1 MGMRMNTIHNLTIE
15 TRLDPRTSADM
26 IRYYESWRA
35 EYGKV
40 YRYAWYHYARLSSR
54 PRRSVF
60 NTQLQRTFGISKRT
74 ANSIIFDVTGRYNA
88 LLELKKTE
96 ASLLKDKISSLNDQ
110 IELLTKEVSEYASK
124 AAGNRLSE
132 DELAVYRGKKR
143 SLYFKKQR
151 MKKKE
156 DQLQQLEKDISGG
169 KLGICFGTRKLFDAQ
184 NRLHENDFHSHDQW
198 YRKFSGLRDANI
210 VYLGSKDE
218 TACNQMFQ
226 LTPLPDGGF
235 HIKCRKDGM
244 TVTGKEDRYVEGTC
258 MFSYMGDCLRRQLS
272 EKTNGITYRIH
283 FEGRKV
289 YLQAILSVNYGEA
302 LATTLSEGAIGLD
315 YNDGF
320 IQLAETDKHG
330 NLVHL
335 EKHMLTFHG
344 TGTRAENEIRQ
355 TIAAIARCSLQ
366 KGKSIVCE
374 NLDFKHTK
382 GKQLK
387 GQGKKGKRYNRM
399 THLLDYSRYKDTLR
413 NAAVRNRIDLVMV
426 NPAYTSKIA
435 SKKYCTPKK
444 LNIHAGAAYVIARR
458 GQGFKDKY
466 MA

>member
-1 MGMRMNTIHNLTIE
+1 MTTIHNLTIE
-15 TRLDPRTSADM
+15 TRLDPRTCADL
-26 IRYYESWRA
+26 IRFFDSWKS
-35 EYGKV
+35 EYGKI
-40 YRYAWYHYARLSSR
+40 YRFAWYQYARLSKH
-54 PRRSVF
+54 PRRSAF

-96 ASLLKDKISSLNDQ
+96 ASLLSDKISSLKHQ
-110 IELLTKEVSEYASK
+110 IELLVKEVRKYASR
-124 AAGNRLSE
+124 AAVNRLSE
-132 DELAVYRGKKR
+132 DELVLYRRKKR

-151 MKKKE
+151 MKKKR
-156 DQLQQLEKDISGG
+156 DRLHQLESDIKEGNIR
-169 KLGICFGTRKLFDAQ
+169 ICFGTRKLLDAQ
-184 NRLHENDFHSHDQW
+184 NRLHENGFHSHDQW
-198 YRKFSGLRDANI
+198 YRRFTGLRDANI

-226 LTPLPDGGF
+226 LTPLPDGIF
-235 HIKCRKDGM
+235 RIKCRKDGM
-244 TVTGKEDRYVEGTC
+244 AVTGKEDRYVMGIC
-258 MFSYMGDCLRRQLS
+258 RFSYMEETLRGQLS
-272 EKTNGITYRIH
+272 EKENGITYRIH

-302 LATTLSEGAIGLD
+302 LATNLSEGAIGLD

-335 EKHMLTFHG
+335 EKHILAFHG

-355 TIAAIARCSLQ
+355 TIAEIAHYSLQ
-366 KGKSIVCE
+366 TGKSIVCE
-374 NLDFKHTK
+374 DLNFKRTK

-387 GQGKKGKRYNRM
+387 GKGKKGKQYNRM
-399 THLLDYSRYKDTLR
+399 THLLDYSRYKDTLK
-413 NAAVRNRIDLVMV
+413 NAAVRNQIDLVMI
-426 NPAYTSKIA
+426 NPAYTSRIA
-435 SKKYCTPKK
+435 SKKYCTPRK

-458 GQGFKDKY
+458 GQGIKDKY